1 MNLGMPEILVI
12 LVVALLIFGPKKLPE
27 LGRSL
32 GQSIR
37 EFKRGAQEIREEL
50 EKSVDVR
57 EDKGPEGAR
66 LAREDKGPE
75 GARLAREE
83 LKPKPVSE
91 APSKAPEVSEA
102 QEERKA

>member
-12 LVVALLIFGPKKLPE
+12 LLIALLLFGPKKLPE

-50 EKSVDVR
+50 EKAVDV
-57 EDKGPEGAR
+57 K
-66 LAREDKGPE
+66 
-75 GARLAREE
+75 EE
-83 LKPKPVSE
+83 VKPASAKEEP
-91 APSKAPEVSEA
+91 KA
-102 QEERKA
+102 

>member
-12 LVVALLIFGPKKLPE
+12 LLVALLIFGPKKLPE

-50 EKSVDVR
+50 EKSVEVR
-57 EDKGPEGAR
+57 EEA
-66 LAREDKGPE
+66 
-75 GARLAREE
+75 
-83 LKPKPVSE
+83 KPKPAVE
-91 APSKAPEVSEA
+91 APEA
-102 QEERKA
+102 GERKA

>member
-1 MNLGMPEILVI
+1 MPEILVI

-50 EKSVDVR
+50 EKAVEV
-57 EDKGPEGAR
+57 K
-66 LAREDKGPE
+66 
-75 GARLAREE
+75 EE
-83 LKPKPVSE
+83 AKP
-91 APSKAPEVSEA
+91 APAAKEEPKA
-102 QEERKA
+102 

>member
-50 EKSVDVR
+50 EKAVDV
-57 EDKGPEGAR
+57 K
-66 LAREDKGPE
+66 
-75 GARLAREE
+75 EE
-83 LKPKPVSE
+83 VKPKVAEPAPAGASPE
-91 APSKAPEVSEA
+91 AKEEPKA
-102 QEERKA
+102 

>member
-50 EKSVDVR
+50 EKSVEVR
-57 EDKGPEGAR
+57 DEKPAPG
-66 LAREDKGPE
+66 
-75 GARLAREE
+75 
-83 LKPKPVSE
+83 PKP
-91 APSKAPEVSEA
+91 
-102 QEERKA
+102 QEEPKA

>member
-50 EKSVDVR
+50 EKSVEVR
-57 EDKGPEGAR
+57 EEP
-66 LAREDKGPE
+66 
-75 GARLAREE
+75 
-83 LKPKPVSE
+83 KPKPAVE
-91 APSKAPEVSEA
+91 ATQAKAPEA
-102 QEERKA
+102 EERKA

>member
-37 EFKRGAQEIREEL
+37 EFKRGGPGDPGGAGEE
-50 EKSVDVR
+50 R
-57 EDKGPEGAR
+57 GRAGGKGPRRG
-66 LAREDKGPE
+66 
-75 GARLAREE
+75 
-83 LKPKPVSE
+83 
-91 APSKAPEVSEA
+91 
-102 QEERKA
+102 

>member
-57 EDKGPEGAR
+57 EEV
-66 LAREDKGPE
+66 
-75 GARLAREE
+75 
-83 LKPKPVSE
+83 KPVSE
-91 APSKAPEVSEA
+91 AYSKAPEVSKP

>member
-50 EKSVDVR
+50 EKSVEVK
-57 EDKGPEGAR
+57 EVKEEPKQGA
-66 LAREDKGPE
+66 
-75 GARLAREE
+75 
-83 LKPKPVSE
+83 KP
-91 APSKAPEVSEA
+91 
-102 QEERKA
+102 QEETKA

>member
-50 EKSVDVR
+50 EKAVDV
-57 EDKGPEGAR
+57 K
-66 LAREDKGPE
+66 
-75 GARLAREE
+75 EE
-83 LKPKPVSE
+83 VKPKAEP
-91 APSKAPEVSEA
+91 APAKEEPKA
-102 QEERKA
+102 

>member
-57 EDKGPEGAR
+57 EE
-66 LAREDKGPE
+66 KGPE

-83 LKPKPVSE
+83 KGPEGAREKPVSE
-91 APSKAPEVSEA
+91 TSSPKAHEVSEP

>member
-57 EDKGPEGAR
+57 E
-66 LAREDKGPE
+66 
-75 GARLAREE
+75 E

-91 APSKAPEVSEA
+91 APSKAPEVTQP

>member
-50 EKSVDVR
+50 EKSVEV
-57 EDKGPEGAR
+57 K
-66 LAREDKGPE
+66 
-75 GARLAREE
+75 EE
-83 LKPKPVSE
+83 PKPTQ
-91 APSKAPEVSEA
+91 APKA
-102 QEERKA
+102 EEPKA

>member
-12 LVVALLIFGPKKLPE
+12 LLVALLIFGPRKLPE

-50 EKSVDVR
+50 EKSI
-57 EDKGPEGAR
+57 
-66 LAREDKGPE
+66 
-75 GARLAREE
+75 
-83 LKPKPVSE
+83 
-91 APSKAPEVSEA
+91 EVKDEP
-102 QEERKA
+102 

>member
-57 EDKGPEGAR
+57 DERGPEGAR
-66 LAREDKGPE
+66 
-75 GARLAREE
+75 REE
-83 LKPKPVSE
+83 PYPKPVSE
-91 APSKAPEVSEA
+91 ASPRKAPEVSEP

>member
-37 EFKRGAQEIREEL
+37 EFRRGAQEIREEL
-50 EKSVDVR
+50 ERSVEVKH
-57 EDKGPEGAR
+57 EP
-66 LAREDKGPE
+66 
-75 GARLAREE
+75 
-83 LKPKPVSE
+83 
-91 APSKAPEVSEA
+91 KAPEAKPPEA
-102 QEERKA
+102 KAPEAKPQEEPKA

>member
-66 LAREDKGPE
+66 LARE
-75 GARLAREE
+75 E
-83 LKPKPVSE
+83 LTPVSE
-91 APSKAPEVSEA
+91 APSSKAPEVSEA